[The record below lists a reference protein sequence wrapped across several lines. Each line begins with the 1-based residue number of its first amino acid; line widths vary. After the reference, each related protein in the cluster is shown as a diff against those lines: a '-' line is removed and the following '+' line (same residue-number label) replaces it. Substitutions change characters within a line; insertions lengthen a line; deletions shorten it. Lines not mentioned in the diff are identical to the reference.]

1 MTKPARRPA
10 APELTDEEEA
20 RVQAMIARDPEN
32 PEITDEQAAQARP
45 FAEAF
50 PEMLAAIKRGRGRP
64 PADTRKVAIKLRL
77 DPETVEAFRAT
88 GPGWQTR
95 MNEALAVAS
104 GGRKRRPVRRAAA
117 LSPECTPQVEA
128 EMRSKV

>member
-1 MTKPARRPA
+1 MIKRRAGPISDA
-10 APELTDEEEA
+10 EEA
-20 RVQAMIARDPEN
+20 RIQAMIARDPDA
-32 PEITDEQAAQARP
+32 PEVTDEQAAQARP

-50 PEMLAAIKRGRGRP
+50 PEMLAAIKRSRGRP

-95 MNEALAVAS
+95 MNEILGNAA
-104 GGRKRRPVRRAAA
+104 RAGLNKSDAA
-117 LSPECTPQVEA
+117 
-128 EMRSKV
+128 